1 MFIIELETAINAN
14 KNDEN
19 AFQMAKYMKNN
30 FNFSGIKS
38 PILKSISIP
47 LIQKYKTQNYEE
59 IQKTALELWE
69 KEERE
74 YQYVAMEYLKRNKAF
89 KFEESINL
97 FETLILSKSWWD
109 SVDLIASHLIGGY
122 FLTFPEKI
130 EDFVENALQNDS
142 FWMRRTAIIF
152 QLQYKNQTRIDLME
166 KAIFYCSNEKEFFIR
181 KAIGWILRQYS
192 YTNPNYV
199 IEFVKTHNLSKLSQK
214 EALKVIERKKIMPNF

>member
-1 MFIIELETAINAN
+1 MLINEIENVIKEY
-14 KNDEN
+14 KNEEN

-30 FNFSGIKS
+30 FGFAGIKS
-38 PILKSISIP
+38 PILKSITTPII
-47 LIQKYKTQNYEE
+47 LKYKTKDYNE
-59 IQKTALELWE
+59 IQKTALDLWE

-97 FETLILSKSWWD
+97 FEILILSKSWWD
-109 SVDLIASHLIGGY
+109 TVDLIASHLIGGY

-130 EDFVENALQNDS
+130 EDFVEKALQNDS

-166 KAIFYCSNEKEFFIR
+166 KAIFFCSNEKEFFIR

-192 YTNPNYV
+192 YTNPD
-199 IEFVKTHNLSKLSQK
+199 FVVQFVNTHKLSNLSQK
-214 EALKVIERKKIMPNF
+214 EALKVIEKKKM